1 MRKFR
6 VVVNGEVF
14 EVEVEEISP
23 PRAAGVPAVAVSP
36 RTGGPEGGGGA
47 ASVLTPSA
55 PAAPPAPAAAAGPAA
70 PPRPAAPPGAPRPA
84 GVGREVVAE
93 GEAVRAPLPGVIA
106 DVKVA
111 VGQEVKAGDV
121 LLVLEAMKMENEVVA
136 PVAGTVRQVLVD
148 RGAAVN
154 AGDPLVVIARS

>member
-55 PAAPPAPAAAAGPAA
+55 PAAPPAPAAAA
-70 PPRPAAPPGAPRPA
+70 PPGAPRPA

-111 VGQEVKAGDV
+111 VGREVKAGDV

>member
-55 PAAPPAPAAAAGPAA
+55 PAAPPAPAA
-70 PPRPAAPPGAPRPA
+70 AAPPGAPRPA